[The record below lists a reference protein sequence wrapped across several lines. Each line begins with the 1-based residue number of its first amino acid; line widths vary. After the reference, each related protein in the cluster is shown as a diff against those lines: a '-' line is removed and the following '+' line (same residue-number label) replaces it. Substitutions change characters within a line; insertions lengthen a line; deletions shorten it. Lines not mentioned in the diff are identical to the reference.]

1 MSDTPKPKIEKDTEK
16 ECPPALLVTEAIAIL
31 DTLCQ
36 VDVEVVIRN
45 KQTEDFFGA
54 VMRVLEELR
63 DMLYYKL
70 PTGNTPIPEWLKVFE
85 QYTSNQLDLHRIM
98 SSLNLIAFCHGGTDD
113 DI

>member
-1 MSDTPKPKIEKDTEK
+1 MSDTPKPKVEKD
-16 ECPPALLVTEAIAIL
+16 ECPPTLLVTEAIAIL

-113 DI
+113 DV